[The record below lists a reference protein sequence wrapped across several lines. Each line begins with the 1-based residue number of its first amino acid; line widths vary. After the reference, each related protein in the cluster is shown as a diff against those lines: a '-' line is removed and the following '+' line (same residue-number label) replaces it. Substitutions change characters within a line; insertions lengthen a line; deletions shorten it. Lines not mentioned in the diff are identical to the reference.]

1 MQAFFSI
8 FLKNFL
14 QALFP
19 SVATVSWALGLL
31 AAQHPAIN
39 FSIHIILSKT
49 ALSINIRSEFMQYNK
64 KNGYILCTSILYFT
78 ICKC

>member
-31 AAQHPAIN
+31 AAQHPRHKFFYSYNIIKNCFINQYTIRIYAI
-39 FSIHIILSKT
+39 
-49 ALSINIRSEFMQYNK
+49 
-64 KNGYILCTSILYFT
+64 
-78 ICKC
+78 